1 MKYSEIIGVGKHFKE
16 AFDITSDSGEAW
28 KTFISNERFEGNL
41 SQIIKSFTS
50 PVFNNR
56 KSIWI
61 QGTYGTGKSHS
72 LAVIKH
78 LLCDDY
84 DNIEDYIPKISR
96 IQVRSSLTA
105 FRKDKRVFLVVLKG
119 TYNITDVA
127 DLTYAIQQQVAVALG
142 DIEISTKTD
151 FQSALQL
158 LENGTMDSFFEN
170 LLDKNIELHSYA
182 QNKQQ
187 LAEALRRGEKK
198 VIRIIADELKRAG
211 LGGFRTYNIVEW
223 LTEVKNELKRRGIA
237 DYLLIMW
244 DEFTSLLDIPASR
257 SILNVM
263 QDIAEL
269 SRSEVSGSDEGT
281 LGIYLLLVTHKKL
294 EVTTTYKE
302 LKEDE
307 RNMAKARFVELD
319 YGMQPTTTFHILSAA
334 LDRKQP
340 DKLKEL
346 VQENF
351 LDVPS
356 VKKVVD
362 AVVDPD
368 TVNASD
374 IKEKIVSLYPFHP
387 YTSYLA
393 TFVSR
398 VVGEAE
404 RSIFGFLNDDVY
416 GFKKF
421 IQSDTE
427 EKKFLTADY
436 VWDYFYQY
444 AFEKAPA
451 GHFDTITNKFK
462 LAGESV
468 AAKGADYAAV
478 FKTILLLNILY
489 RVTTTDGDSSE
500 KNMVTPSENNI
511 LAAYSGALSESEVRT
526 ILDYI
531 DENQIIHRNPDGIF
545 EVASSALPQKKILE
559 EKKKLYPGKEDV
571 SKIVEGYSVSCLG
584 KLEKSL
590 SMNIPRETDIQ
601 VFWGG
606 EKEHLLRGKLVS
618 KFAESYTAHIAV
630 LLYRGETQELDRIL
644 GRSEQEQIDSKNII
658 LHLSQEE
665 EFRDIVF
672 VLANTELGNRR
683 FEAYL
688 DCLAQE
694 TVARTLQMEQE
705 RIEGERT
712 AEKWIAQWMDE
723 IVASGMAD
731 IVFRGDVLR
740 IPFAQCSRH
749 LKESYIP
756 TIFRFG
762 LDTLPVAN
770 TAWKH
775 QMSKKAVELVLYRP
789 SKSELER
796 DASGADAAV
805 KSLLVSGNQVLF
817 DEQLELVSE
826 DESIPIVKVC
836 KEVRNLL
843 EKRKNE
849 TSINLAEEFR
859 YLTKPQFGYYR
870 NRLFMGAFGLAMR
883 PYINRLYTSG
893 DGRRIDKTVMKDVVV
908 DIFTYWENNNKYSDK
923 FVVRMSTEEER
934 ELTEKLKMVFAVTD
948 QDGLMATK
956 WAIRDKFKQ
965 QSKAPLWALKY
976 VGQPS
981 EKYKKFIDKMF
992 KFSKSTDESIQ
1003 QSFIVELLEGIKTFD
1018 VELSEAVASVQDSQ
1032 CLDTYIL
1039 EKLQENAGTEEDLQ
1053 EVKAYLDGQMSGD
1066 LVFWEEEDVQ
1076 NQIIRFLLEKERRRS
1091 ESAASAGREEGESVQ
1106 SGTESA
1112 EIPEAESHDGREEL
1126 HTRVRSKIE
1135 AVRGDS
1141 ETLYK
1146 ILVAL
1151 TEKYAGILG
1160 DIDELL

>member
-105 FRKDKRVFLVVLKG
+105 FRKDKRVFPVVLKG

-187 LAEALRRGEKK
+187 LAETLRRGEKK

-404 RSIFGFLNDDVY
+404 RSI
-416 GFKKF
+416 
-421 IQSDTE
+421 SD
-427 EKKFLTADY
+427 
-436 VWDYFYQY
+436 
-444 AFEKAPA
+444 
-451 GHFDTITNKFK
+451 
-462 LAGESV
+462 S
-468 AAKGADYAAV
+468 
-478 FKTILLLNILY
+478 
-489 RVTTTDGDSSE
+489 
-500 KNMVTPSENNI
+500 
-511 LAAYSGALSESEVRT
+511 
-526 ILDYI
+526 
-531 DENQIIHRNPDGIF
+531 
-545 EVASSALPQKKILE
+545 
-559 EKKKLYPGKEDV
+559 
-571 SKIVEGYSVSCLG
+571 
-584 KLEKSL
+584 
-590 SMNIPRETDIQ
+590 
-601 VFWGG
+601 
-606 EKEHLLRGKLVS
+606 
-618 KFAESYTAHIAV
+618 
-630 LLYRGETQELDRIL
+630 
-644 GRSEQEQIDSKNII
+644 
-658 LHLSQEE
+658 
-665 EFRDIVF
+665 
-672 VLANTELGNRR
+672 
-683 FEAYL
+683 
-688 DCLAQE
+688 
-694 TVARTLQMEQE
+694 
-705 RIEGERT
+705 
-712 AEKWIAQWMDE
+712 
-723 IVASGMAD
+723 
-731 IVFRGDVLR
+731 
-740 IPFAQCSRH
+740 
-749 LKESYIP
+749 
-756 TIFRFG
+756 
-762 LDTLPVAN
+762 
-770 TAWKH
+770 
-775 QMSKKAVELVLYRP
+775 
-789 SKSELER
+789 
-796 DASGADAAV
+796 
-805 KSLLVSGNQVLF
+805 
-817 DEQLELVSE
+817 
-826 DESIPIVKVC
+826 
-836 KEVRNLL
+836 
-843 EKRKNE
+843 
-849 TSINLAEEFR
+849 
-859 YLTKPQFGYYR
+859 
-870 NRLFMGAFGLAMR
+870 
-883 PYINRLYTSG
+883 
-893 DGRRIDKTVMKDVVV
+893 
-908 DIFTYWENNNKYSDK
+908 
-923 FVVRMSTEEER
+923 
-934 ELTEKLKMVFAVTD
+934 
-948 QDGLMATK
+948 
-956 WAIRDKFKQ
+956 
-965 QSKAPLWALKY
+965 
-976 VGQPS
+976 
-981 EKYKKFIDKMF
+981 
-992 KFSKSTDESIQ
+992 
-1003 QSFIVELLEGIKTFD
+1003 
-1018 VELSEAVASVQDSQ
+1018 
-1032 CLDTYIL
+1032 
-1039 EKLQENAGTEEDLQ
+1039 
-1053 EVKAYLDGQMSGD
+1053 
-1066 LVFWEEEDVQ
+1066 
-1076 NQIIRFLLEKERRRS
+1076 
-1091 ESAASAGREEGESVQ
+1091 
-1106 SGTESA
+1106 
-1112 EIPEAESHDGREEL
+1112 
-1126 HTRVRSKIE
+1126 
-1135 AVRGDS
+1135 
-1141 ETLYK
+1141 
-1146 ILVAL
+1146 
-1151 TEKYAGILG
+1151 
-1160 DIDELL
+1160 